1 MATENRKQAE
11 KYRIKC
17 KIRQEREE
25 AEEDA
30 AEEQAAT
37 KVNKVQAGGSQ
48 ANQTIES
55 NAKSTLTKDNIKKR
69 SQSV

>member
-17 KIRQEREE
+17 KVRQEREE

-30 AEEQAAT
+30 AEEQAVN
-37 KVNKVQAGGSQ
+37 KVNKG
-48 ANQTIES
+48 
-55 NAKSTLTKDNIKKR
+55 
-69 SQSV
+69 